1 MDPTGNTKLL
11 RNEAVTLE
19 EALMMMY
26 PGGLRRF
33 VRVSTQDGEI
43 IILEISDVNP
53 LTMTIL
59 AT

>member
-1 MDPTGNTKLL
+1 M
-11 RNEAVTLE
+11 TLE